1 MRAIVTCECC
11 GHRQTVARP
20 IRRPE
25 SFYLVCHD
33 CERTL
38 RVDVTS
44 EDIHAAELTTRTATR
59 AACRTRAPRPPW
71 PPRVLR
77 QERRRAGGGVA
88 DSPAGK
94 GNLIRGGPLLESRVA
109 GLPCDSAGA
118 GPRGRI
124 AQLVRALR

>member
-1 MRAIVTCECC
+1 MHCVPIEATGASSEKEPVRAIVTCECC

-38 RVDVTS
+38 RVDVTA

-59 AACRTRAPRPPW
+59 AA
-71 PPRVLR
+71 
-77 QERRRAGGGVA
+77 
-88 DSPAGK
+88 
-94 GNLIRGGPLLESRVA
+94 
-109 GLPCDSAGA
+109 
-118 GPRGRI
+118 
-124 AQLVRALR
+124 